1 MAEEFEVTWE
11 GELPAS
17 PREVWDAFTRRT
29 AGWLW
34 DIDYEP
40 RAGGAERGLTGGGG
54 TVTVWEPHRRFVTRA
69 VGDGGDVNQL
79 DYVLE
84 PRGEGTYLRF
94 THRGALAGDYDL
106 ELDACRRH
114 TAFYYHSLGEY
125 LRHFPGRDAAYVS
138 VQAPETSAGD
148 GFSAVRR
155 ALGVTADVAVGDRVR
170 LEAAGT
176 EGVVDYATSEFLGV
190 RGADALYRFYGRDR
204 WNWPVAVAVHRFA
217 GGADEAA
224 RAWGAWLDDVFST
237 EAVA

>member
-1 MAEEFEVTWE
+1 MTEEFEVTWE

-17 PREVWDAFTRRT
+17 PREVWDAFTART

-40 RAGGAERGLTGGGG
+40 RPGGTERGLTGGGG

-69 VGDGGDVNQL
+69 VGDVNQL

-84 PRGEGTYLRF
+84 PRGEATYLRF

-138 VQAPETSAGD
+138 VQAPETSARD

-170 LEAAGT
+170 LEPAGT

-204 WNWPVAVAVHRFA
+204 WNRPVGVAVHRFG

>member
-1 MAEEFEVTWE
+1 
-11 GELPAS
+11 
-17 PREVWDAFTRRT
+17 
-29 AGWLW
+29 
-34 DIDYEP
+34 
-40 RAGGAERGLTGGGG
+40 
-54 TVTVWEPHRRFVTRA
+54 VTVWEPHRRFVTRA

-155 ALGVTADVAVGDRVR
+155 ALGVTADVAVGDRVP
-170 LEAAGT
+170 LEPAGT

-217 GGADEAA
+217 GVADEAA

>member
-1 MAEEFEVTWE
+1 MAEVFEVTWE
-11 GELPAS
+11 GGLPGS
-17 PREVWDAFTRRT
+17 PREVWDAFTRRA

-34 DIDYEP
+34 EVEYEP

-54 TVTVWEPHRRFVTRA
+54 TVTVWKPHRRFVTRA
-69 VGDGGDVNQL
+69 VNEEGDVNQL

-84 PRGEGTYLRF
+84 PRGEDTYLRY
-94 THRGALAGDYDL
+94 THRGAIAGDHDL

-125 LRHFPGRDAAYVS
+125 LRHFRGRDAAYVS
-138 VQAPETSAGD
+138 VQAPGASARD
-148 GFSAVRR
+148 GFATLCR
-155 ALGVTADVAVGDRVR
+155 ALGVTADVAVGDHVR
-170 LEAAGT
+170 LDPAGS
-176 EGVVDYATSEFLGV
+176 EGVVDYATSTFLGV

-204 WNWPVAVAVHRFA
+204 WNQPVAVAVHRFG

-224 RAWGAWLDDVFST
+224 RVWDAWLRDVFPT